1 LWESLNPDRGSFWSN
16 FRKEM
21 TQVITERMRK
31 EREVLGSSGSL
42 EMPKFYSVERLTRPF
57 VVERRKKVEVS
68 KRTKKF

>member
-1 LWESLNPDRGSFWSN
+1 
-16 FRKEM
+16 M